1 MSLLWL
7 AGDSGPPGSGEHEG
21 MYGGECYHTN
31 VDHGLLGGHPCP
43 LLELN
48 CLLLFFFFPKLL
60 GSETELETLDEGLV
74 KGC

>member
-1 MSLLWL
+1 
-7 AGDSGPPGSGEHEG
+7 

-31 VDHGLLGGHPCP
+31 VDHELLGGHPVP
-43 LLELN
+43 LALGSMPPAGIKLSSS
-48 CLLLFFFFPKLL
+48 FFFSKLL